1 METSSGAPIRARK
14 RPHDGSH
21 PILSLL
27 ESIAPGASIAPGPNK
42 ESRGFSLAGLWTGVR
57 KNWWL
62 TSLVALVG
70 LVAAT
75 FYTLAETKIYE
86 ASATVLFDPQTPRP
100 LGNDVQAVVDQSQ
113 STYWNNKEYYKTQFW
128 ILKSHQ
134 LATAV
139 VRELNL
145 NKDAA
150 FIRNKPVGSVGAPV
164 QVTVDQAADIL
175 VARMDVE
182 AIRDS
187 RLANINY
194 RDADPQ
200 RAQKILARI
209 CDTYVEKNLDQ
220 VLESTNSAVDW
231 LRGQLTSLKSDL
243 ETSEMALHEYK
254 RDKNVLSVSIDD
266 QSNMLRGEMTRL
278 TDTLTDLRARR
289 EHAQARRNELMK
301 IEATDPADLPAEELI
316 ASVVLQGLRAKY
328 VDVSRELDASRA
340 KGRGDE
346 HPETK
351 ALQAIV
357 DEQRRAILLEVKNIQ
372 RAVDSDW
379 AGLNREIA
387 GLTALLEDAKRRALE
402 LNLLEIEY
410 KRLTRSRDTNER
422 LFGIVTERTKE
433 NDLTRML
440 RINNI
445 KVVERP
451 RTPAKPVSPVVALN
465 VGMGGIIGLLLGVA
479 LAIGREQLD
488 RSIKTPEDLEEAHGL
503 LFLGLLPAI
512 GAPEK
517 GKKGPLAKKGSLI
530 PPVRDEDRPEL
541 IVHFEPNSGT
551 AEAARALRTNI
562 LYMSPDRPYQTL
574 LVTSAGPSEGKTTV
588 ASCIA
593 VAMAHAGHRVVLLDC
608 DMRRPRVHRVFGYVN
623 DTGVTTALVGAGS
636 LDDIIHTTVVPNM
649 SVICTGPI
657 PPNPSELLH
666 SDAFARLLADLKT
679 RFDRII
685 IDSPPIVPVTDAAIL
700 ATQVDGTILVVR
712 AFQTSRDLVRRAKR
726 TLNDVSAHIVGS
738 VLNAVQLD
746 RPEYGYY
753 RYQYYKREG
762 SYGPETTT
770 DNESE
775 PLRH

>member
-1 METSSGAPIRARK
+1 MSQP
-14 RPHDGSH
+14 
-21 PILSLL
+21 
-27 ESIAPGASIAPGPNK
+27 ESIVPAASK
-42 ESRGFSLAGLWTGVR
+42 ESAPRGFSIASLWTGVR

-62 TSLVALVG
+62 ASSVALVA

-100 LGNDVQAVVDQSQ
+100 LGNDVQSVVDMSQ
-113 STYWNNKEYYKTQFW
+113 SSYWNNKEYYKTQFW

-134 LATAV
+134 LAASV
-139 VRELNL
+139 VRELAL
-145 NKDAA
+145 HKEPA
-150 FIRNKPVGSVGAPV
+150 FIRNKPRGSGGPPIE
-164 QVTVDQAADIL
+164 VTVEQAADIL
-175 VARMDVE
+175 VSRLDVE

-187 RLANINY
+187 RLANVSY

-209 CDTYVEKNLDQ
+209 CDTYVENNLDQ

-231 LRGQLTSLKSDL
+231 LRGQLVSLKSDL
-243 ETSEMALHEYK
+243 ENSEMALHEYK
-254 RDKNVLSVSIDD
+254 RTKNVLSVSIDD
-266 QSNMLRGEMTRL
+266 QSNMLRSEMTRL
-278 TDTLTDLRARR
+278 NDALTDLRARR

-301 IEATDPADLPAEELI
+301 IEVVDPAELPAEELI
-316 ASVVLQGLRAKY
+316 SSQVLQTLRAKY
-328 VDVSRELDASRA
+328 VDANRQLEALRA
-340 KGRGDE
+340 EGKGDE
-346 HPETK
+346 HPQTK
-351 ALQAIV
+351 ALKAAV
-357 DEQRRAILLEVKNIQ
+357 DESRRAILLEVKNIQ

-387 GLTALLEDAKRRALE
+387 GLSAILDEAKRRALE

-410 KRLTRSRDTNER
+410 KRLMRARDTNER

-433 NDLTRML
+433 NDLTRMF
-440 RINNI
+440 RVNNI
-445 KVVERP
+445 KVVARP
-451 RTPAKPVSPVVALN
+451 RVPAKPVSPVVPLN
-465 VGMGGIIGLLLGVA
+465 IGMGGIIGLVLGVA

-488 RSIKTPEDLEEAHGL
+488 RSVKTPEDLEEEHGL
-503 LFLGLLPAI
+503 VFLGLLPAI
-512 GAPEK
+512 GGPEK
-517 GKKGPLAKKGSLI
+517 GKKPAAV
-530 PPVRDEDRPEL
+530 PVSDADRPEL

-562 LYMSPDRPYQTL
+562 LYMSPDHPYQTL

-608 DMRRPRVHRVFGYVN
+608 DMRRPRVHRVFGYAN
-623 DTGVTTALVGAGS
+623 DTGVTTALVDEAGI
-636 LDDIIHTTVVPNM
+636 DDIAHDTVVPNM
-649 SVICTGPI
+649 QIICTGPI

-666 SDAFARLLADLKT
+666 SAAFARLLAQLKT

-685 IDSPPIVPVTDAAIL
+685 IDSPPIVPVTDATIL
-700 ATQVDGTILVVR
+700 GTQVDGTILVVR

-726 TLNDVSAHIVGS
+726 TLNDVGAHIVGS

-753 RYQYYKREG
+753 RYQYYKRDA
-762 SYGPETTT
+762 SYGPVPEDDDGGGSGASETPT
-770 DNESE
+770 
-775 PLRH
+775 LRH